1 MSVHYQ
7 YQVQLGYLF
16 LPFQLQLL
24 RQLMPQPTA
33 ADPKHGSPGL
43 SWGVGA
49 GTGSGT
55 GAACVILTL
64 IAKAMTVALKLK
76 SMIEVFFGTEF
87 ERSIELCRIVV
98 YF

>member
-1 MSVHYQ
+1 VNWGVGAGAGSGSGSASRTYVS
-7 YQVQLGYLF
+7 
-16 LPFQLQLL
+16 
-24 RQLMPQPTA
+24 PQPTA
-33 ADPKHGSPGL
+33 ADPKHAVPP
-43 SWGVGA
+43 SWGAGT

-55 GAACVILTL
+55 GAACVIVTL

-87 ERSIELCRIVV
+87 ERSVELCRIVV